1 MLRVMSGKRSE
12 IARAME
18 YAMNRAEAADE
29 VGDQKVCF
37 QVMLILALANRS
49 QMSSVRVCGWT
60 AHQYRE
66 RWPDCISFPTFFITR
81 YVKNQFLRAR

>member
-37 QVMLILALANRS
+37 HVMLIRALANRS
-49 QMSSVRVCGWT
+49 QMSSVRVCGST
-60 AHQYRE
+60 ALRCRE
-66 RWPDCISFPTFFITR
+66 RWLDYISSPTSFITR
-81 YVKNQFLRAR
+81 YVNIQFLRA